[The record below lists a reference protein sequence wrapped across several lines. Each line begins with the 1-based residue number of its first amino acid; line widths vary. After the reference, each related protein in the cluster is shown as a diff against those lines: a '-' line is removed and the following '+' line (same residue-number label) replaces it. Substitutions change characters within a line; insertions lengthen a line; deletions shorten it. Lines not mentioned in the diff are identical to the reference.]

1 MTTPRAFCT
10 SLAVIPLIALFA
22 GCSRAKDG
30 YCVHDMA
37 RPQPQKITPATS
49 GTDTRLPAAPSDA
62 IVLFD
67 GKDLSAWQTAKGAPA
82 PWKLAD
88 GYFQVAPGTGS
99 IQSKQQFGDCQ
110 LHVEWREPK
119 DVQGQGQGR
128 GNSGV
133 FVQGLYEIQVLDSS
147 GTQTYPDGMAGAI
160 YGQYPPLVNATR
172 PPGQWNTYDAIFHAA
187 KTDTAGHL
195 TVTSRARMTVLFNGI
210 LVQDNMSL
218 LGPTVHNLLASY
230 PAGVPAKGPLV
241 LQDHGNPVEYRNI
254 WIRPLHEPVPPPP
267 VRPHESN

>member
-1 MTTPRAFCT
+1 MTTPWAFY
-10 SLAVIPLIALFA
+10 IPLVIIALIPLLA
-22 GCSRAKDG
+22 TGDTNTDYSVNDSN
-30 YCVHDMA
+30 H
-37 RPQPQKITPATS
+37 PQPEKVTPGTS
-49 GTDTRLPAAPSDA
+49 STETQPGTAPSDA
-62 IVLFD
+62 TVLFD
-67 GKDLSAWQTAKGAPA
+67 GKNLSQWQSAKGGPA

-88 GYFQVAPGTGS
+88 GFFEVTPHTGN
-99 IQSKQQFGDCQ
+99 IHSKPEFGDCQ
-110 LHVEWREPK
+110 VHVEWREPP
-119 DVQGQGQGR
+119 GITGEGQGR

-187 KTDTAGHL
+187 KVDASGRVMTP
-195 TVTSRARMTVLFNGI
+195 ARMTVLFNGL
-210 LVQDNMSL
+210 LVQDNMPL
-218 LGPTVHNLLASY
+218 LGPTVHGHLASY
-230 PAGVPAKGPLV
+230 PRNFPRRGPLL

-267 VRPHESN
+267 VRPAVAR